1 MLISLSVNNFAI
13 IDNINIDFD
22 NGMTVLTGETGAG
35 KSLIID
41 AIGLLFGKRASVEMI
56 RYGEDKAT
64 IVGLFSK
71 FSDSIINLLDEYEL
85 DYDKEDNLL
94 IKREIYASGKSK
106 CSINNQIVTL
116 SQLQAIGELVGDIHS
131 QNDSIGLFNPK
142 NYISFLN
149 NKKTDELFVE
159 YNDSLK
165 DYKDKLKKYNDL
177 FKKKD
182 EDTQKSD
189 FLKYQLKELNDA
201 DLSVDEEMNL
211 KNELNEL
218 NHYEKLYENIDS
230 LKKDYHDKD
239 TMDNLYN
246 SLKCLKELKNINE
259 KYEDLYKI
267 FEESYYNIESVY
279 EDNKLE
285 IKEFDSNRLDEI
297 NDRLGLYSELKR
309 KYKKDVSEILKYKD
323 EIEQVLYNIENYDEI
338 IKELKDACDKAYD
351 QTYDIAN
358 KISEERKKVAKSLT
372 EEIISSLSDLML
384 KNVKFEIVFE
394 RSDKF
399 LKDGIDT
406 VDFLVSFNK
415 GEPVKPLSKVAS
427 GGELSR
433 FMLALKCVLGSKLP
447 QQTKIFDEIDSGVS
461 GSVAYSIAKKIKEI
475 SKTSQVLCITHL
487 PQVASIGDKHLFI
500 TKSVNDGR
508 TVTLIKELKK
518 DERIEEVAKMIS
530 NGEATIASLNLAKE
544 MIDNIN

>member
-41 AIGLLFGKRASVEMI
+41 AIGLLFGKRASTEMI

-64 IVGLFSK
+64 IVGLFSNY
-71 FSDSIINLLDEYEL
+71 SESISNLLDEYDI

-116 SQLQAIGELVGDIHS
+116 AQLQEIGDFVGDIHS
-131 QNDSIGLFNPK
+131 QNDSIGLINPK
-142 NYISFLN
+142 NYLSFLN
-149 NKKTDELFVE
+149 NKKTDDLFVE

-165 DYKDKLKKYNDL
+165 DYKDKLKKYNDM

-201 DLSVDEEMNL
+201 ELDVNEELSL

-285 IKEFDSNRLDEI
+285 IKEFDSQRLDEI

-309 KYKKDVSEILKYKD
+309 KYKKDVSEIIAYRD
-323 EIEQVLYNIENYDEI
+323 EIEKVLYNLENYDEI
-338 IKELKDACDKAYD
+338 IRDLKKDCDEAYD
-351 QTYDIAN
+351 KTLKIAN
-358 KISEERKKVAKSLT
+358 NISDERKKVAKSLT

>member
-41 AIGLLFGKRASVEMI
+41 AIGLLFGKRASTEMI

-116 SQLQAIGELVGDIHS
+116 SQLQEIGELVGDIHS

-165 DYKDKLKKYNDL
+165 DYKDKQKKYNDL

-201 DLSVDEEMNL
+201 ELDLNEELSL

-285 IKEFDSNRLDEI
+285 IKEFDSHRLDEI

-338 IKELKDACDKAYD
+338 IKELKEDCDEAYD
-351 QTYDIAN
+351 KTLKIAN
-358 KISEERKKVAKSLT
+358 NISDERKKVAKSLT

>member
-41 AIGLLFGKRASVEMI
+41 AIGLLFGKRASTEMI

-64 IVGLFSK
+64 IVGLFSNY
-71 FSDSIINLLDEYEL
+71 SESISNLLDEYDI

-116 SQLQAIGELVGDIHS
+116 AQLQEIGDFVGDIHS

-142 NYISFLN
+142 NYLSFLN
-149 NKKTDELFVE
+149 NKKTDDLFGE

-201 DLSVDEEMNL
+201 ELDVNEELSL

-285 IKEFDSNRLDEI
+285 IKEFDSQRLDEI

-309 KYKKDVSEILKYKD
+309 KYKKDVSEIIAYRD
-323 EIEQVLYNIENYDEI
+323 EIEKVLYNLENYDEI
-338 IKELKDACDKAYD
+338 IKDLKKDCDEAFDK
-351 QTYDIAN
+351 TLKIAIN
-358 KISEERKKVAKSLT
+358 ISDERKKVAKSLT

-433 FMLALKCVLGSKLP
+433 FMLAIKTVLGSKLP

>member
-41 AIGLLFGKRASVEMI
+41 AIGLLFGKRASTEMI

-116 SQLQAIGELVGDIHS
+116 SQLQEIGELVGDIHS

-201 DLSVDEEMNL
+201 ELDVNEELSL

-309 KYKKDVSEILKYKD
+309 KYKKDVSEIIAYRD
-323 EIEQVLYNIENYDEI
+323 EIEKVLYNLENYDEI
-338 IKELKDACDKAYD
+338 IKDLKKDCDEAYD
-351 QTYDIAN
+351 KTLKIAN
-358 KISEERKKVAKSLT
+358 NISDERKKVAKSLT

-544 MIDNIN
+544 MIDNIE

>member
-1 MLISLSVNNFAI
+1 
-13 IDNINIDFD
+13 
-22 NGMTVLTGETGAG
+22 
-35 KSLIID
+35 
-41 AIGLLFGKRASVEMI
+41 
-56 RYGEDKAT
+56 
-64 IVGLFSK
+64 
-71 FSDSIINLLDEYEL
+71 
-85 DYDKEDNLL
+85 
-94 IKREIYASGKSK
+94 
-106 CSINNQIVTL
+106 
-116 SQLQAIGELVGDIHS
+116 
-131 QNDSIGLFNPK
+131 
-142 NYISFLN
+142 
-149 NKKTDELFVE
+149 
-159 YNDSLK
+159 
-165 DYKDKLKKYNDL
+165 
-177 FKKKD
+177 
-182 EDTQKSD
+182 
-189 FLKYQLKELNDA
+189 
-201 DLSVDEEMNL
+201 
-211 KNELNEL
+211 
-218 NHYEKLYENIDS
+218 
-230 LKKDYHDKD
+230 
-239 TMDNLYN
+239 MDNLYN

-338 IKELKDACDKAYD
+338 IKELKDACDKAYN
-351 QTYDIAN
+351 QTYDIAK

>member
-41 AIGLLFGKRASVEMI
+41 AIGLLFGKRASTEMI

-64 IVGLFSK
+64 IVGLFSNY
-71 FSDSIINLLDEYEL
+71 SESISNLLDEYDI

-116 SQLQAIGELVGDIHS
+116 AQLQEIGDFVGDIHS
-131 QNDSIGLFNPK
+131 QNDSIGLINPK
-142 NYISFLN
+142 NYLSFLN
-149 NKKTDELFVE
+149 NKKTDDLFVE

-201 DLSVDEEMNL
+201 ELDVNEELSL

-285 IKEFDSNRLDEI
+285 IKEFDSQRLDEI

-309 KYKKDVSEILKYKD
+309 KYKKDVSEIIAYRD
-323 EIEQVLYNIENYDEI
+323 EIEKVLYNLENYDEI
-338 IKELKDACDKAYD
+338 IRDLKKDCDEAYD
-351 QTYDIAN
+351 KTLKIAN
-358 KISEERKKVAKSLT
+358 NISDERKKVAKSLT